1 MYEDCYPDLRRELI
15 EQDLL
20 HGFGEQATAERNN
33 IKRHQVRKIADELRK
48 NKMDKSQKK
57 QSLFFS

>member
-1 MYEDCYPDLRRELI
+1 MYEDCYPGLRRELI

-20 HGFGEQATAERNN
+20 QGFGEKATAERNN

-48 NKMDKSQKK
+48 NKMDKSQKR
-57 QSLFFS
+57 